1 MAAAEPG
8 SRSRRV
14 LRGLLEVGLVV
25 GLYFGLSA
33 FQERHLLRAHTS
45 APSFELRALD
55 GRRISLESLRG
66 KRVALHFWATWCGVC
81 RREQGALNAV
91 SSELA
96 GDEALYTIVA
106 DSDDPE
112 RIRHFVADEKIHYP
126 VLLASDDVLASFHVG
141 AFPTT
146 YYVNRD
152 GTVGGHT
159 VGMSTR
165 YAIRARLGLLD

>member
-1 MAAAEPG
+1 VAESAPAT
-8 SRSRRV
+8 RSRGI
-14 LRGLLEVGLVV
+14 LRALAEIAVVV

-45 APSFELRALD
+45 APSFELSTLD
-55 GRRISLESLRG
+55 GRHVSLESLRG

-91 SSELA
+91 SSGLA

-112 RIRHFVADEKIHYP
+112 RIRRFVAEEHIRYP
-126 VLLASDDVLASFHVG
+126 VLLATGDVLAAFHVG

-152 GTVGGHT
+152 GTVGGHS

-165 YAIRARLGLLD
+165 YAMRARMGLLD

>member
-1 MAAAEPG
+1 MAEAE
-8 SRSRRV
+8 RRARGV
-14 LRGLLEVGLVV
+14 LRALLEVGLVV

-33 FQERHLLRAHTS
+33 FQERHLLRAHAS
-45 APSFELRALD
+45 APSFELSTLD
-55 GRRISLESLRG
+55 GQRVSLGSLRG
-66 KRVALHFWATWCGVC
+66 KRVALHFWATWCSVC

-91 SSELA
+91 STSLA

-112 RIRHFVADEKIHYP
+112 RIRRFVAEEKIHYP
-126 VLLASDDVLASFHVG
+126 VLLATGDVLAAFHVA

-165 YAIRARLGLLD
+165 YAIRARMGLLD